1 MYFSFF
7 KLKKWGKKTAAARR
21 HNCAVLPKKKMN
33 VSGGT
38 TMIRYVD
45 CAAAHPGDGSQMH
58 PYKTISQAAAVAQ
71 PGDEILVAPG
81 VYREE
86 VSPRWAGKKGQNII
100 YRSAVPRGAVITG
113 AEPAKGWQPY
123 QEDTWLLTVPNSFFG
138 AYNPYTTLVWGDW
151 LNQGIPCHT
160 GEVFLGDKSLYECD
174 SLEKVLHPVPND
186 ESWDVEFTTHTWYT
200 AQSEDGENTLIYANF
215 QGKDPN
221 KENVEITVRPHC
233 FYPAQEHV
241 DYITLTGFVV
251 TKAATQW
258 APPTA
263 LQDGMIGPHWS
274 KGWLIENCEVSHS
287 KCSGISL
294 GKYLQQ
300 GNDNKWSHYKYKDGT
315 QTQRDCALIA
325 QIDGWSKET
334 IGSHTVRGCD
344 IHDCGQTGI
353 VGNLGCVFSV
363 IEHNHIHHINN
374 KRNLAGAE
382 IGGIKFH
389 AAIDVIIRGNHFHH
403 CTRGI
408 WLDWQT
414 QGTRVSGNLFHD
426 NCMARDYLLQRK
438 NMGGLGLGEDLF
450 IEIAHGP
457 CLVDNNIL
465 LSERAVK
472 LPTQGVAFVHNLIAG
487 SITAVGRGVK
497 NGSDKYDS
505 TRYTPIHLPHRTEIT
520 GFMSILHG
528 DVRFYNNVFV
538 QQPVREKLAEIC
550 APLPGDT
557 MEWDDNNLV
566 CGTVPYTGYMTQ
578 EQWEHCFDGYCGEG
592 CPVNRDRY
600 YMPLPVWTGG
610 NVYFNGAK
618 PADIERDATVDA
630 QHHITLELKQ
640 EDGVYRLETNMME
653 YLPTCATIT
662 SDTLGLAFEPE
673 ERFET
678 PEGETIVFDTDFY
691 GNTRSASPVP
701 GPFCN

>member
-1 MYFSFF
+1 
-7 KLKKWGKKTAAARR
+7 
-21 HNCAVLPKKKMN
+21 
-33 VSGGT
+33 
-38 TMIRYVD
+38 MIRYVD
-45 CAAAHPGDGSQMH
+45 CAASHPGDGSKNC
-58 PYKTISQAAAVAQ
+58 PFRTISQAAAVAQ
-71 PGDEILVAPG
+71 PGDEVLVAPG

-86 VSPRWAGKKGQNII
+86 VSPRWAGNQYQPIV
-100 YRSAVPRGAVITG
+100 YRSAQPRAAVITG
-113 AEPAKGWQPY
+113 AEVVKSWQPY
-123 QEDTWLLTVPNSFFG
+123 QGDTWVVTLPNSFFG
-138 AYNPYTTLVWGDW
+138 SYNPYATLISGDW
-151 LNQGIPCHT
+151 LDMGIPCHT
-160 GEVFLGDKSLYECD
+160 GEVFLNDKSLYEQD
-174 SLEKVLHPVPND
+174 SLEKVLQPVEND
-186 ESWDVEFTTHTWYT
+186 SSWDIAFTKHTWYT
-200 AQSEDGENTLIYANF
+200 TQSEDGESTLIYANF
-215 QGKDPN
+215 QGKNPN
-221 KENVEITVRPHC
+221 EENVEITVRPHC
-233 FYPAQEHV
+233 FYPEQEHV
-241 DYITLTGFVV
+241 NYITLTGFVV

-274 KGWLIENCEVSHS
+274 KGWVIENCEVSNS

-294 GKYLQQ
+294 CKYLQQ
-300 GNDNKWSHYKYKDGT
+300 GNDNKWLHYKYKDGT

-414 QGTRVSGNLFHD
+414 QGTRVSANLFHD
-426 NCMARDYLLQRK
+426 NCMPRDYLLQQK
-438 NMGGLGLGEDLF
+438 NTMGLGLGEDIF

-457 CLVDNNIL
+457 CLVDNNIM
-465 LSERAVK
+465 LSERAIK

-487 SITAVGRGVK
+487 SVTAVGKGVK
-497 NGSDKYDS
+497 NGSQKYDS

-538 QQPVREKLAEIC
+538 QQPVREQLQEIC
-550 APLPGDT
+550 KPQPGDP

-566 CGTVPYTGYMTQ
+566 CGTLTYSGYMTQ
-578 EQWEHCFDGYCGEG
+578 EQWESCFQGYCGEG
-592 CPVNRDRY
+592 CGVNRDRY
-600 YMPLPVWTGG
+600 YMPLPVWMGG
-610 NVYFNGAK
+610 NVYFNGAQ
-618 PADIERDATVDA
+618 PADIDTDAVVDT

-640 EDGVYRLETNMME
+640 EDGVYHLDTNLAD
-653 YLPTCATIT
+653 YLPTCQMID
-662 SDTLGLAFEPE
+662 SNTLGLAFEPE

-678 PEGETIVFDTDFY
+678 PEGEDIVFDTDFY
-691 GNTRSASPVP
+691 GNKRGVAPVP
-701 GPFCN
+701 GPFAN

>member
-1 MYFSFF
+1 
-7 KLKKWGKKTAAARR
+7 
-21 HNCAVLPKKKMN
+21 
-33 VSGGT
+33 
-38 TMIRYVD
+38 MIRYVD
-45 CAAAHPGDGSQMH
+45 CAASHPGDGSKNC
-58 PYKTISQAAAVAQ
+58 PFRTISQAAAVAQ
-71 PGDEILVAPG
+71 PGDEVLVAPG

-86 VSPRWAGKKGQNII
+86 VSPRWAGNQYQPIV
-100 YRSAVPRGAVITG
+100 YRSAQPRAAVITG
-113 AEPAKGWQPY
+113 AEVVKSWQPY
-123 QEDTWLLTVPNSFFG
+123 QGDTWVVTLPNSFFG
-138 AYNPYTTLVWGDW
+138 SYNPYTTLISGDW
-151 LNQGIPCHT
+151 LDMGIPCHT
-160 GEVFLGDKSLYECD
+160 GEVFLNDKSLYEQD
-174 SLEKVLHPVPND
+174 SLEKVLQPVEND
-186 ESWDVEFTTHTWYT
+186 SSWDIAFTKHTWYT
-200 AQSEDGENTLIYANF
+200 TQSEDGESTLIYANF
-215 QGKDPN
+215 QGKNPN
-221 KENVEITVRPHC
+221 EENVEITVRPHC
-233 FYPAQEHV
+233 FYPEQEHV
-241 DYITLTGFVV
+241 NYITLTGFVV

-274 KGWLIENCEVSHS
+274 KGWVIENCEVSHS

-300 GNDNKWSHYKYKDGT
+300 GNDNKWLHYKYKDGT

-389 AAIDVIIRGNHFHH
+389 AAIDVIIRNNHFHH
-403 CTRGI
+403 CVRGI

-414 QGTRVSGNLFHD
+414 QGTRVSANLFHD
-426 NCMARDYLLQRK
+426 NCMPRDYLLQRK
-438 NMGGLGLGEDLF
+438 NTMGLGLGEDIF

-457 CLVDNNIL
+457 CLVDNNIM
-465 LSERAVK
+465 LSERAIK

-487 SITAVGRGVK
+487 SVTAVGKGVK
-497 NGSDKYDS
+497 NGSEKYDS

-538 QQPVREKLAEIC
+538 QQPVREQLQEIC
-550 APLPGDT
+550 KPLPGDS

-566 CGTVPYTGYMTQ
+566 CGTLTYSGYMTQ
-578 EQWEHCFDGYCGEG
+578 EQWESCFQGYCGEG
-592 CPVNRDRY
+592 CGVSRDRY
-600 YMPLPVWTGG
+600 YMPLPVWMGG
-610 NVYFNGAK
+610 NVYFNGAQ
-618 PADIERDATVDA
+618 PADIDTDAVVDT

-640 EDGVYRLETNMME
+640 KDGVYHLDTNLAD
-653 YLPTCATIT
+653 YLPTCQMID
-662 SDTLGLAFEPE
+662 SNTLGLAFEPE

-678 PEGETIVFDTDFY
+678 PEGEDIVFDTDFY
-691 GNTRSASPVP
+691 GNKRGVSPVP
-701 GPFCN
+701 GPFAN

>member
-1 MYFSFF
+1 MTIYVDQ
-7 KLKKWGKKTAAARR
+7 AAR
-21 HNCAVLPKKKMN
+21 
-33 VSGGT
+33 G
-38 TMIRYVD
+38 I
-45 CAAAHPGDGSQMH
+45 GDGSQLH
-58 PYKTISQAAAVAQ
+58 PFRTISQAAAIAM
-71 PGDEILVAPG
+71 PGDEVLVAPG

-86 VSPRWAGKKGQNII
+86 VSPVNAGTQRKPIV
-100 YRSAVPRGAVITG
+100 YRSAVSRGATITG
-113 AEPAKGWQPY
+113 AERFTGWENDGGDVWKLVISNAY
-123 QEDTWLLTVPNSFFG
+123 FHN
-138 AYNPYTTLVWGDW
+138 YNPYTTLVYGDW
-151 LNQGIPCHT
+151 LNQGVPCHT
-160 GEVFLGDKSLYECD
+160 GEVFLNDKSLYEQPT
-174 SLEKVLHPVPND
+174 LEQVRNPAFYD
-186 ESWDVEFTTHTWYT
+186 GSWDRDFTKHTWYT
-200 AQSEDGENTLIYANF
+200 AQTENDETVIYANF
-215 QGKDPN
+215 QGKNPN
-221 KENVEITVRPHC
+221 EENVELTVRPHC
-233 FYPAQEHV
+233 FYPAAEHV
-241 DYITLTGFVV
+241 NYITLSGFAV

-274 KGWLIENCEVSHS
+274 KGWVIEDCEVSHS

-300 GNDNKWSHYKYKDGT
+300 GNDNKWSHYKYKDGA
-315 QTQRDCALIA
+315 QTQRDCSLIA
-325 QIDGWSKET
+325 QLDGWSKET
-334 IGSHTVRGCD
+334 IGSHIVRNCD

-363 IEHNHIHHINN
+363 IENCHIHHINN

-389 AAIDVIIRGNHFHH
+389 AAIDVIIRNNHFHH

-426 NCMARDYLLQRK
+426 NCMPFDHLLKPEYRE
-438 NMGGLGLGEDLF
+438 GLGLGEDLF

-457 CLVDNNIL
+457 CLVDNNIM

-472 LPTQGVAFVHNLIAG
+472 LPTQGVAFVHNLFGG
-487 SITAVGRGVK
+487 SICAVGRGVK
-497 NGSDKYDS
+497 NGTVKYDS

-538 QQPVREKLAEIC
+538 QQEVRS
-550 APLPGDT
+550 G
-557 MEWDDNNLV
+557 MEAMVADYKDNEWEDENLTV
-566 CGTVPYTGYMTQ
+566 GTLTYSGYMT
-578 EQWEHCFDGYCGEG
+578 EQQWKDCFDGYCGEG
-592 CPVNRDRY
+592 AAQTRDRY

-618 PADIERDATVDA
+618 PCDIEEDCTVDTE
-630 QHHITLELKQ
+630 HKITLKLVQ
-640 EDGVYRLETNMME
+640 DDDAGNYHLETNFRE
-653 YLPTCATIT
+653 YLPEAKLIC
-662 SDTLGLAFEPE
+662 SDTLGMAFEPE

-678 PEGETIVFDTDFY
+678 PDGEDIIFDTDFF
-691 GNTRSASPVP
+691 GTKRTTIVA
-701 GPFCN
+701 GPFAN

>member
-1 MYFSFF
+1 
-7 KLKKWGKKTAAARR
+7 
-21 HNCAVLPKKKMN
+21 
-33 VSGGT
+33 
-38 TMIRYVD
+38 MIRYVD

-86 VSPRWAGKKGQNII
+86 VSPRWAGKKGQSIV

-618 PADIERDATVDA
+618 PADIERDATVDI

-640 EDGVYRLETNMME
+640 ENGVYRLETNMME

>member
-1 MYFSFF
+1 
-7 KLKKWGKKTAAARR
+7 
-21 HNCAVLPKKKMN
+21 
-33 VSGGT
+33 
-38 TMIRYVD
+38 MIRYVD
-45 CAAAHPGDGSQMH
+45 CNTTHPGDGSKSR
-58 PYKTISQAAAVAQ
+58 PFRTISQAAFVAQ
-71 PGDEILVAPG
+71 AGDQVLVAPG

-86 VSPRWAGKKGQNII
+86 VSPRWAGTKDAPIV
-100 YRSAVPRGAVITG
+100 YRSMEPRAAVITG
-113 AEPAKGWQPY
+113 AEPVKDWVHF
-123 QEDTWLLTVPNSFFG
+123 QEDVWMVTIANQRFG
-138 AYNPYTTLVWGDW
+138 TYNPYTTRVWGDW
-151 LNQGIPCHT
+151 LDQIVPCHT
-160 GEVFLGDKSLYECD
+160 GDVFLGEKSLYEQD
-174 SLEKVLHPVPND
+174 SLEKVLHPVEND
-186 ESWDVEFTTHTWYT
+186 SSWDIEFTKYTWYT
-200 AQSEDGENTLIYANF
+200 TQSEDGESTLIYANF
-215 QGKDPN
+215 QGKNPN
-221 KENVEITVRPHC
+221 QEDVEITYRPHC

-241 DYITLTGFVV
+241 NYITLTGFVV

-274 KGWLIENCEVSHS
+274 KGWVIDNCEVSNS

-363 IEHNHIHHINN
+363 IENNHIHHINN

-389 AAIDVIIRGNHFHH
+389 AAIDVTIRNNHFHH
-403 CTRGI
+403 CVRGI

-414 QGTRVSGNLFHD
+414 QGTRVTGNLFHD
-426 NCMARDYLLQRK
+426 NCMPRDYLLQRK
-438 NMGGLGLGEDLF
+438 NTMGLGLGEDLF

-465 LSERAVK
+465 LSERAIK

-487 SITAVGRGVK
+487 SVTAVGKGVK

-538 QQPVREKLAEIC
+538 QQPVREQLQEIC
-550 APLPGDT
+550 KPLPGDP
-557 MEWDDNNLV
+557 MEWDDCNLE
-566 CGTVPYTGYMTQ
+566 CGTASYSGYMTQ
-578 EQWEHCFDGYCGEG
+578 EQWEGCFEGYCGEG
-592 CPVNRDRY
+592 CGVNRDRY
-600 YMPLPVWTGG
+600 YMPLPVWMGG

-618 PADIERDATVDA
+618 PADIDTDARVDNE
-630 QHHITLELKQ
+630 HHIILELK
-640 EDGVYRLETNMME
+640 EDNGQLHLDSNFQAFLPEARL
-653 YLPTCATIT
+653 IT
-662 SDTLGLAFEPE
+662 SDTLGMAFEPE
-673 ERFET
+673 QRFET
-678 PEGETIVFDTDFY
+678 PAGEDIVFDRDFY
-691 GNTRSASPVP
+691 GNQRTTIVA
-701 GPFCN
+701 GPF

>member
-1 MYFSFF
+1 
-7 KLKKWGKKTAAARR
+7 
-21 HNCAVLPKKKMN
+21 
-33 VSGGT
+33 
-38 TMIRYVD
+38 MIRYVD

-86 VSPRWAGKKGQNII
+86 VSPRWAGKKGQNIV

-123 QEDTWLLTVPNSFFG
+123 QEDTWLLTVPKSFFG

-325 QIDGWSKET
+325 QIDGWSKEA

-618 PADIERDATVDA
+618 PADIERDATVDTR
-630 QHHITLELKQ
+630 HHITLELKQ

>member
-1 MYFSFF
+1 
-7 KLKKWGKKTAAARR
+7 
-21 HNCAVLPKKKMN
+21 
-33 VSGGT
+33 
-38 TMIRYVD
+38 MIRYVD
-45 CAAAHPGDGSQMH
+45 CTAAYPGDGSRLH
-58 PYKTISQAAAVAQ
+58 PFKTISQAAAVAM
-71 PGDEILVAPG
+71 PGDEVLVAPG

-86 VSPRWAGKKGQNII
+86 VSPRWAGTRLAPIV
-100 YRSAVPRGAVITG
+100 YRSAEPRAAVITG
-113 AEPAKGWQPY
+113 AEVVKGWKPY
-123 QEDTWLLTVPNSFFG
+123 QGDTWVVTIPNSFFG
-138 AYNPYTTLVWGDW
+138 AYNPYTTLVFGDW
-151 LNQGIPCHT
+151 LNMGLPCHT
-160 GEVFLGDKSLYECD
+160 GEVFLNDKSLYEQPA
-174 SLEKVLHPVPND
+174 LEKVLEPVQND
-186 ESWDVEFTTHTWYT
+186 ESWDIEFTKHTWYT
-200 AQSEDGENTLIYANF
+200 EQSADGMSTLIYANF

-221 KENVEITVRPHC
+221 EENVEITARPHC
-233 FYPAQEHV
+233 FYPEQEHV
-241 DYITLTGFVV
+241 NYITLTGFVV

-274 KGWLIENCEVSHS
+274 KGWVIENCEVSHS

-353 VGNLGCVFSV
+353 VGNLGCIFSV
-363 IEHNHIHHINN
+363 IENNHIHHINN

-497 NGSDKYDS
+497 NGSVKYDS

-538 QQPVREKLAEIC
+538 QQPVREKLVEIC
-550 APLPGDT
+550 APTPGDP
-557 MEWDDNNLV
+557 MEWDDNNLA

-578 EQWEHCFDGYCGEG
+578 AQWEACFEGYCGEG
-592 CPVNRDRY
+592 SPVNRDRY
-600 YMPLPVWTGG
+600 YMPLPVWMGG
-610 NVYFNGAK
+610 NVYFGGAK
-618 PADIERDATVDA
+618 PADIDPDAVVDTE
-630 QHHITLELKQ
+630 HHITLELKQ
-640 EDGVYRLETNMME
+640 EDGAYRLETNMME
-653 YLPTCATIT
+653 YLPPVHMID
-662 SDTLGLAFEPE
+662 SDTLGIAFEPE

-678 PEGETIVFDTDFY
+678 PEGETITFNTDFY
-691 GNTRSASPVP
+691 GAYRPAAPVP
-701 GPFCN
+701 GPFAN

>member
-1 MYFSFF
+1 
-7 KLKKWGKKTAAARR
+7 
-21 HNCAVLPKKKMN
+21 
-33 VSGGT
+33 
-38 TMIRYVD
+38 MIRYVD

-86 VSPRWAGKKGQNII
+86 VSPRWAGKKGQSIV

-174 SLEKVLHPVPND
+174 ALEKVLHPTAND

-215 QGKDPN
+215 QGKNPN
-221 KENVEITVRPHC
+221 EEDVEITVRPHC

-363 IEHNHIHHINN
+363 IENNHIHHINN

-538 QQPVREKLAEIC
+538 QQPVREKLTEIC

-618 PADIERDATVDA
+618 PADIERDATVDT

>member
-86 VSPRWAGKKGQNII
+86 VSPRWAGKKGQSIV

-200 AQSEDGENTLIYANF
+200 AQSEDGESTLIYANF

-550 APLPGDT
+550 SPLPGDT

>member
-1 MYFSFF
+1 
-7 KLKKWGKKTAAARR
+7 
-21 HNCAVLPKKKMN
+21 
-33 VSGGT
+33 
-38 TMIRYVD
+38 MIRYVD
-45 CAAAHPGDGSQMH
+45 CTAAYPGDGSRLH
-58 PYKTISQAAAVAQ
+58 PFKTISQAAAVAM
-71 PGDEILVAPG
+71 PGDEVLVAPG

-86 VSPRWAGKKGQNII
+86 VSPRWAGTRLAPIV
-100 YRSAVPRGAVITG
+100 YRSAEPRAAVITG
-113 AEPAKGWQPY
+113 AEPVKGWKPY
-123 QEDTWLLTVPNSFFG
+123 RGDTWVAAIPNSFFG
-138 AYNPYTTLVWGDW
+138 AYNPYTTLVFGDW
-151 LNQGIPCHT
+151 LNMGLPCHT
-160 GEVFLGDKSLYECD
+160 GEVFLNDKSLYEQPA
-174 SLEKVLHPVPND
+174 LEKVLEPEEND
-186 ESWDVEFTTHTWYT
+186 ESWDIEFTKHTWYT
-200 AQSEDGENTLIYANF
+200 EQSADGMSTLIYANF
-215 QGKDPN
+215 QGKNPN
-221 KENVEITVRPHC
+221 EENVEITARPHC
-233 FYPAQEHV
+233 FYPEQEHV
-241 DYITLTGFVV
+241 NYITLTGFVV

-274 KGWLIENCEVSHS
+274 LGWVIENCEVSHS

-300 GNDNKWSHYKYKDGT
+300 GNDNKWSRYKYKDGT

-363 IEHNHIHHINN
+363 IENNHIHHINN

-403 CTRGI
+403 CVRGI

-426 NCMARDYLLQRK
+426 NCMPRDYLLQRK

-550 APLPGDT
+550 APAPGDT
-557 MEWDDNNLV
+557 MEWDDNNLE
-566 CGTVPYTGYMTQ
+566 CGTAPYSGYMTRA
-578 EQWEHCFDGYCGEG
+578 QWEACFEGYCGEG
-592 CPVNRDRY
+592 SPVSRDRY
-600 YMPLPVWTGG
+600 YMPLPVWMGG

-618 PADIERDATVDA
+618 PADIDPDAVVDTE
-630 QHHITLELKQ
+630 HHITLELKQ
-640 EDGVYRLETNMME
+640 EDGTYRLETNMME
-653 YLPTCATIT
+653 YLPQVHMID
-662 SDTLGLAFEPE
+662 SDTLGIAFEPE

-678 PEGETIVFDTDFY
+678 PEGETITFNTDFY
-691 GNTRSASPVP
+691 GAYRPAAPLP
-701 GPFCN
+701 GPFAN

>member
-1 MYFSFF
+1 
-7 KLKKWGKKTAAARR
+7 
-21 HNCAVLPKKKMN
+21 
-33 VSGGT
+33 
-38 TMIRYVD
+38 MIRYVD
-45 CAAAHPGDGSQMH
+45 CAASHPGDGSKNC
-58 PYKTISQAAAVAQ
+58 PFRTISQAAAVAQ
-71 PGDEILVAPG
+71 PGDEVLVAPG

-86 VSPRWAGKKGQNII
+86 VSPRWAGNQYQPIV
-100 YRSAVPRGAVITG
+100 YRSAQPRAAVITG
-113 AEPAKGWQPY
+113 AEVVKSWQPY
-123 QEDTWLLTVPNSFFG
+123 QGDTWVVTLPNSFFG
-138 AYNPYTTLVWGDW
+138 SYNPYATLISGDW
-151 LNQGIPCHT
+151 LDMGIPCHT
-160 GEVFLGDKSLYECD
+160 GEVFLNDKSLYEQD
-174 SLEKVLHPVPND
+174 SLEKVLQPVEND
-186 ESWDVEFTTHTWYT
+186 ASWDIAFTKHTWYT
-200 AQSEDGENTLIYANF
+200 TQSEDGESTLIYANF
-215 QGKDPN
+215 QGKNPN
-221 KENVEITVRPHC
+221 EENVEITVRPHC
-233 FYPAQEHV
+233 FYPEQEHV
-241 DYITLTGFVV
+241 NYITLTGFVV

-274 KGWLIENCEVSHS
+274 KGWVIENCEVSHS

-300 GNDNKWSHYKYKDGT
+300 GNDNKWLHYKYKDGT

-363 IEHNHIHHINN
+363 IENNHIHHINN

-389 AAIDVIIRGNHFHH
+389 AAIDVIIRNNHFHH
-403 CTRGI
+403 CVRGI

-414 QGTRVSGNLFHD
+414 QGTRVSANLFHD
-426 NCMARDYLLQRK
+426 NCMPRDYLLQQK
-438 NMGGLGLGEDLF
+438 NTMGLGLGEDIF

-457 CLVDNNIL
+457 CLVDNNIM
-465 LSERAVK
+465 LSERAIK

-487 SITAVGRGVK
+487 SVTAVGKGVK
-497 NGSDKYDS
+497 NGSQKYDS

-538 QQPVREKLAEIC
+538 QQPVREQLQEIC
-550 APLPGDT
+550 KPQPGDP

-566 CGTVPYTGYMTQ
+566 CGTLTYSGYMTQ
-578 EQWEHCFDGYCGEG
+578 EQWESCFQGYCGEG
-592 CPVNRDRY
+592 CGVNRDRY
-600 YMPLPVWTGG
+600 YMPLPVWMGG
-610 NVYFNGAK
+610 NVYFNGAQ
-618 PADIERDATVDA
+618 PADIDTDAVVDT

-640 EDGVYRLETNMME
+640 EDGVYHLDTNLAD
-653 YLPTCATIT
+653 YLPTCQMID
-662 SDTLGLAFEPE
+662 SNTLGLAFEPE

-678 PEGETIVFDTDFY
+678 PEGEDIVFDTDFY
-691 GNTRSASPVP
+691 GNKRGVSPVP
-701 GPFCN
+701 GPFAN

>member
-1 MYFSFF
+1 
-7 KLKKWGKKTAAARR
+7 
-21 HNCAVLPKKKMN
+21 
-33 VSGGT
+33 
-38 TMIRYVD
+38 MIRYVD

-86 VSPRWAGKKGQNII
+86 VSPRWAGKKGQSIV

-325 QIDGWSKET
+325 QIDGWSKEA

-389 AAIDVIIRGNHFHH
+389 AAIDVIIQGNHFHH

>member
-1 MYFSFF
+1 
-7 KLKKWGKKTAAARR
+7 
-21 HNCAVLPKKKMN
+21 
-33 VSGGT
+33 
-38 TMIRYVD
+38 MIRYVD

-86 VSPRWAGKKGQNII
+86 VSPRWAGKKGQSIV

-325 QIDGWSKET
+325 QIDGWSKEA

-618 PADIERDATVDA
+618 PADIERDATVDT

>member
-1 MYFSFF
+1 
-7 KLKKWGKKTAAARR
+7 
-21 HNCAVLPKKKMN
+21 
-33 VSGGT
+33 
-38 TMIRYVD
+38 MIRYVD

-86 VSPRWAGKKGQNII
+86 VSPRWAGKKGQSIV

-221 KENVEITVRPHC
+221 KGNVEITVRPHC

-618 PADIERDATVDA
+618 PADIERDATVDT

>member
-1 MYFSFF
+1 
-7 KLKKWGKKTAAARR
+7 
-21 HNCAVLPKKKMN
+21 
-33 VSGGT
+33 
-38 TMIRYVD
+38 MIRYVD
-45 CAAAHPGDGSQMH
+45 CASTRSGDGSAQH
-58 PYKTISQAAAVAQ
+58 PFKTISQAAAVAM
-71 PGDEILVAPG
+71 PGDEVVVAPG
-81 VYREE
+81 IYRED
-86 VSPRWAGKKGQNII
+86 VSPRFGGTQYQPIV

-113 AEPAKGWQPY
+113 AERVTGWERY
-123 QEDTWLLTVPNSFFG
+123 QGDVWKLTVANDFFG
-138 AYNPYTTLVWGDW
+138 NHNPYTTLVFGDW
-151 LNQGIPCHT
+151 LNQGTPAHT
-160 GEVFLGDKSLYECD
+160 GEVFLNDKSLYEQD
-174 SLEKVLHPVPND
+174 TLEKVLNPQFYD
-186 ESWDVEFTTHTWYT
+186 GSWDRDFTKHTWYT
-200 AQSEDGENTLIYANF
+200 EQSEDGERTLIYANF

-221 KENVEITVRPHC
+221 AENVEITVRPHC
-233 FYPAQEHV
+233 FWPEAEHV
-241 DYITLTGFVV
+241 NYITLSGFVV

-263 LQDGMIGPHWS
+263 LQEGMIGPHWS
-274 KGWLIENCEVSHS
+274 KGWVIEDCEVSHS

-334 IGSHTVRGCD
+334 IGSHIVRNCD

-363 IEHNHIHHINN
+363 VENCHIHHINN

-389 AAIDVIIRGNHFHH
+389 AAIDVIIRSCHFHH

-414 QGTRVSGNLFHD
+414 QGTRVTGCLFHD
-426 NCMARDYLLQRK
+426 NCMPFDHLLKLENRE
-438 NMGGLGLGEDLF
+438 GLGLGEDLF

-457 CLVDNNIL
+457 CLVDNNIM
-465 LSERAVK
+465 LSDRAVK
-472 LPTQGVAFVHNLIAG
+472 LPTQGVAFVHNLFGGAIA
-487 SITAVGRGVK
+487 AVGRGVK
-497 NGSDKYDS
+497 NGSLTYDS
-505 TRYTPIHLPHRTEIT
+505 TRYTPIHMPHRTEIT

-538 QQPVREKLAEIC
+538 QQPVREKMVEMVA
-550 APLPGDT
+550 DYKNN
-557 MEWDDNNLV
+557 EWEDENLTA
-566 CGTVPYTGYMTQ
+566 GTLTYSGYMT
-578 EQWEHCFDGYCGEG
+578 EAQWKACFEGYCGEG
-592 CPVNRDRY
+592 AAKNRDRY

-618 PADIERDATVDA
+618 PADIEEDFTLDTE
-630 QHHITLELKQ
+630 HHITLELKQ
-640 EDGVYRLETNMME
+640 EDGQYRLETNLMD
-653 YLPTCATIT
+653 YLPEAKLIT

-678 PEGETIVFDTDFY
+678 PEGEDIIFDTDFY
-691 GNTRSASPVP
+691 GNSRMNNLVA
-701 GPFCN
+701 GPFAR

>member
-1 MYFSFF
+1 
-7 KLKKWGKKTAAARR
+7 
-21 HNCAVLPKKKMN
+21 
-33 VSGGT
+33 
-38 TMIRYVD
+38 MIRYVD

-86 VSPRWAGKKGQNII
+86 VSPRWAGKKGQSIV

-123 QEDTWLLTVPNSFFG
+123 QEDTWLLMVPNSFFG

-200 AQSEDGENTLIYANF
+200 AQSEDGESTLIYANF

>member
-1 MYFSFF
+1 M
-7 KLKKWGKKTAAARR
+7 KQEG
-21 HNCAVLPKKKMN
+21 NP
-33 VSGGT
+33 
-38 TMIRYVD
+38 MIRYVD
-45 CAAAHPGDGSQMH
+45 CTASRSGDGSAQH
-58 PYKTISQAAAVAQ
+58 PFKTISQAAAVAM
-71 PGDEILVAPG
+71 PGDEVVVAPG
-81 VYREE
+81 IYREE
-86 VSPRWAGKKGQNII
+86 VSPRFAGTQRDPIV
-100 YRSAVPRGAVITG
+100 YRSAVPRGATITG
-113 AEPAKGWQPY
+113 AEPMKNWVNYQGDVWQ
-123 QEDTWLLTVPNSFFG
+123 LTVPNSFFG
-138 AYNPYTTLVWGDW
+138 ETNPYTTLVFGDW
-151 LNQGIPCHT
+151 LNQGVPCHI
-160 GEVFLGDKSLYECD
+160 GEVFLNDKSLYEQD
-174 SLEKVLHPVPND
+174 SLEKVLNPEYYD
-186 ESWDVEFTTHTWYT
+186 GSWDRDFTKHTWYT
-200 AQSEDGENTLIYANF
+200 CQSEDGEDTLIYANF

-221 KENVEITVRPHC
+221 AENVEITVRPHC
-233 FYPAQEHV
+233 FYPAAEHV
-241 DYITLTGFVV
+241 DYITLSGFVV

-274 KGWLIENCEVSHS
+274 KGWVIEDCEVSHS

-363 IEHNHIHHINN
+363 IENNHIHHINN

-414 QGTRVSGNLFHD
+414 QGTRVSANLFHD
-426 NCMARDYLLQRK
+426 NCMPRDYLLK
-438 NMGGLGLGEDLF
+438 PENMEGLGLGEDLF

-457 CLVDNNIL
+457 CLVDNNIM

-472 LPTQGVAFVHNLIAG
+472 LPTQGVAFVHNLFGG

-505 TRYTPIHLPHRTEIT
+505 TRYTPIHMPHRTEIT

-538 QQPVREKLAEIC
+538 QQPVREKMVEMVA
-550 APLPGDT
+550 DYKYN
-557 MEWDDNNLV
+557 EWEDENLTA
-566 CGTVPYTGYMTQ
+566 GTVTYSGYMT
-578 EQWEHCFDGYCGEG
+578 EQTWKSCFEGYCGEG
-592 CPVNRDRY
+592 CPQNRDRY

-610 NVYFNGAK
+610 NVFFNGAQ
-618 PADIERDATVDA
+618 PADIEEDFTLDNE
-630 QHHITLELKQ
+630 HHITLELKQ
-640 EDGVYRLETNMME
+640 ENGRYRLETNLMD
-653 YLPTCATIT
+653 YLPEAKLIT
-662 SDTLGLAFEPE
+662 SDTLGMAFEPE
-673 ERFET
+673 QRFET
-678 PEGETIVFDTDFY
+678 PDGEDILFDTDFY
-691 GNTRSASPVP
+691 GNSRMNNLVA
-701 GPFCN
+701 GPFAQ

>member
-1 MYFSFF
+1 
-7 KLKKWGKKTAAARR
+7 
-21 HNCAVLPKKKMN
+21 
-33 VSGGT
+33 
-38 TMIRYVD
+38 MIRYVD
-45 CAAAHPGDGSQMH
+45 CAASHPGDGSKNC
-58 PYKTISQAAAVAQ
+58 PFRTISQAAAVAQ
-71 PGDEILVAPG
+71 PGDEVLVAPG

-86 VSPRWAGKKGQNII
+86 VSPRWAGNQYQPIV
-100 YRSAVPRGAVITG
+100 YRSAQPRAAVITG
-113 AEPAKGWQPY
+113 AEVVKSWQPY
-123 QEDTWLLTVPNSFFG
+123 QGDTWVVTLPNSFFG
-138 AYNPYTTLVWGDW
+138 SYNPYTTLISGDW
-151 LNQGIPCHT
+151 LDMGIPCHT
-160 GEVFLGDKSLYECD
+160 GEVFLNDKSLYEQD
-174 SLEKVLHPVPND
+174 SLEKVLQPVEND
-186 ESWDVEFTTHTWYT
+186 ASWDIEFTKHTWYT
-200 AQSEDGENTLIYANF
+200 TQSEDGESTLIYANF
-215 QGKDPN
+215 QGKNPN
-221 KENVEITVRPHC
+221 EENVEITVRPHC
-233 FYPAQEHV
+233 FYPEQEHV
-241 DYITLTGFVV
+241 NYITLTGFVV

-274 KGWLIENCEVSHS
+274 KGWVIENCEVSHS

-300 GNDNKWSHYKYKDGT
+300 GNDNKWLHYKYKDGT

-389 AAIDVIIRGNHFHH
+389 AAIDVIIRNNHFHH
-403 CTRGI
+403 CVRGI

-414 QGTRVSGNLFHD
+414 QGTRVSANLFHD
-426 NCMARDYLLQRK
+426 NCMPRDYLLQRK
-438 NMGGLGLGEDLF
+438 NTMGLGLGEDIF

-457 CLVDNNIL
+457 CLVDNNIM
-465 LSERAVK
+465 LSERAIK

-487 SITAVGRGVK
+487 SVTAVGKGVK
-497 NGSDKYDS
+497 NGSEKYDS

-538 QQPVREKLAEIC
+538 QQPVREQLQEIC
-550 APLPGDT
+550 KPLPGDP

-566 CGTVPYTGYMTQ
+566 CGTLTYSGYMTQ
-578 EQWEHCFDGYCGEG
+578 EQWESCFQGYCGEG
-592 CPVNRDRY
+592 CGVSRDRY
-600 YMPLPVWTGG
+600 YMPLPVWMGG
-610 NVYFNGAK
+610 NVYFNGAQ
-618 PADIERDATVDA
+618 PADIDTDAVVDT

-640 EDGVYRLETNMME
+640 EDGVYHLDTNLAD
-653 YLPTCATIT
+653 YLPTCQMID
-662 SDTLGLAFEPE
+662 SNTLGLAFEPE

-678 PEGETIVFDTDFY
+678 PEGEDIVFDTDFY
-691 GNTRSASPVP
+691 GNKRGVAPVP
-701 GPFCN
+701 GPFAN